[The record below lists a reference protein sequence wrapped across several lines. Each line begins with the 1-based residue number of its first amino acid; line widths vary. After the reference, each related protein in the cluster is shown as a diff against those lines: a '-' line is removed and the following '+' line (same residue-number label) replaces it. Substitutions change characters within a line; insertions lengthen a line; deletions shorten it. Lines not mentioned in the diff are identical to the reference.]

1 MRNAYLLLSIFIAI
15 LSIACEKS
23 ELENVALEKKQ
34 SNLSTK
40 WDYPRYLT
48 EEEKRELQKAFPG
61 LFISQILVTGPP
73 DYTYNCI
80 AASLNIYDQWIDPPY
95 DLTSFKLLYLTADSQ
110 FGASNAYTETT
121 RLDDNAD
128 IDGWGNSFSMKHA
141 SRYHYK
147 YNLWE
152 SKMGAYY
159 RIVHPRE
166 ADFSNHYGNIK
177 VSFIALTPS
186 SINDMR
192 LAAQIQ
198 QNIKIEITLEEK
210 NIIAQKVQ
218 STNVNKEKF
227 NELFDQW
234 IENWK
239 TNPITKFSNF
249 SSDAKKLE
257 EYPKLLNMGKD
268 IIPILIEKLLDKKNF
283 IGLSLYEDIQDDSS
297 LKITYS
303 NNDIKMFEGQ
313 YKKALRTIKLWIAS
327 NK

>member
-121 RLDDNAD
+121 CLDDNAD
-128 IDGWGNSFSMKHA
+128 IDG
-141 SRYHYK
+141 
-147 YNLWE
+147 
-152 SKMGAYY
+152 
-159 RIVHPRE
+159 
-166 ADFSNHYGNIK
+166 
-177 VSFIALTPS
+177 
-186 SINDMR
+186 
-192 LAAQIQ
+192 
-198 QNIKIEITLEEK
+198 
-210 NIIAQKVQ
+210 
-218 STNVNKEKF
+218 
-227 NELFDQW
+227 
-234 IENWK
+234 
-239 TNPITKFSNF
+239 
-249 SSDAKKLE
+249 
-257 EYPKLLNMGKD
+257 
-268 IIPILIEKLLDKKNF
+268 
-283 IGLSLYEDIQDDSS
+283 
-297 LKITYS
+297 
-303 NNDIKMFEGQ
+303 
-313 YKKALRTIKLWIAS
+313 
-327 NK
+327 